1 MSYII
6 TFLQNESIFFMHDL
20 QVQGMAFDY
29 GFLVSIFGKNL
40 LPQKT
45 EMCPQMICRI
55 RNLNYGMAITT

>member
-1 MSYII
+1 
-6 TFLQNESIFFMHDL
+6 MHDL